1 MTDFKWLWDVMGKQR
16 YRLIVSFVLSIFVS
30 VFTIVNPHISR
41 LVVDDFITGPNALQ
55 NIVTDRNRLVFLL
68 LFMIFFNLF
77 KTGLSYFTMMN
88 YEKTSQVVTRNI
100 RVEMYE
106 HIQKQDKE
114 YYKKNN
120 IGDLM
125 TRMTGDLDMIR
136 HSLAWL
142 VKSII
147 ESLTVFVVT
156 TVYLLTISVSLTV
169 SMLILAPGIFYLA
182 YKFSKDVR
190 PKYSR
195 LREKLSTIN
204 SLAQENI
211 AANKIVK
218 SFARESH
225 EIEKFN
231 KGSMDYKIANEEAA
245 LTWIKYYPY
254 LEVLA
259 QSFTFILMFLGGVQ
273 IIQGS
278 LSFGEFAAFS
288 SLIWAISNPMR
299 NIGIIIN
306 DLERF
311 YVSVSKIRQL
321 YYAQSKIVKEEYVE
335 NPIKLKGKL
344 QFDHVGY
351 RVDNEEI
358 LSGINFTV
366 QPGEFVVIMGPTG
379 SGKST
384 ILDLVS
390 RLQDPTVGHIL
401 VDGVDI
407 RKYPLDEYRANV
419 AVATQNVVLFS
430 NTIRTN
436 ISYGKDRMSD
446 EEVIRVS
453 KDAIAHDF
461 ILQTSNQYETVV
473 GERGIG
479 LSGGQRQRIAL
490 ARALASD
497 RSILLLDDTT
507 SAVDNET
514 EQKILQLLLSDKYTM
529 TKVVVAQR
537 VSTAKF
543 ADKIFVLDQGRI
555 VESGTHS
562 ELLKKKGF
570 YTKLVE
576 IQESYEEGKTDYGQE

>member
-1 MTDFKWLWDVMGKQR
+1 MDDFKWLWETMGKQR
-16 YRLIVSFVLSIFVS
+16 YRLIVSFVLSIVIS
-30 VFTIVNPHISR
+30 LLTIVNPHVSR
-41 LVVDDFITGPNALQ
+41 LIVDDFITGPAALDNISMHQ
-55 NIVTDRNRLVFLL
+55 NKLIFLLVF
-68 LFMIFFNLF
+68 MVVFNLLR
-77 KTGLSYFTMMN
+77 TGLSYFTMMN
-88 YEKTSQVVTRNI
+88 YEKTSQDVTRNI
-100 RVEMYE
+100 RVDMYE
-106 HIQKQDKE
+106 QIQKQDKE
-114 YYKKNN
+114 YYKKTN

-142 VKSII
+142 VKTII
-147 ESLTVFVVT
+147 ESLTIFLVT
-156 TVYLLTISVSLTV
+156 TIYLLTISVPLTV
-169 SMLILAPGIFYLA
+169 SMLVLAPGIFYLA
-182 YKFSKDVR
+182 YKFSNDVR
-190 PKYSR
+190 PKYSV

-218 SFARESH
+218 SFTKEKH

-231 KGSMDYKIANEEAA
+231 KGSMEYKIANQDAA

-259 QSFTFILMFLGGVQ
+259 QSFTFLLMFLGGIQ
-273 IIQGS
+273 IINGS

-306 DLERF
+306 DLEKF
-311 YVSVSKIRQL
+311 YVSTSKIRQL
-321 YYAQSKIVKEEYVE
+321 YYAQSNIVKDTYVK
-335 NPIKLKGKL
+335 NPIKLKGKIE
-344 QFDHVGY
+344 FDHVGY

-358 LSGINFTV
+358 LSSINFTIK
-366 QPGEFVVIMGPTG
+366 PGEFVAIMGPTG
-379 SGKST
+379 SGKTT

-401 VDGVDI
+401 VDDVDI

-419 AVATQNVVLFS
+419 AVATQEVVLFS
-430 NTIRTN
+430 DTIRTN
-436 ISYGKDRMSD
+436 IAYGREKMRED
-446 EEVIRVS
+446 EIVKVA

-461 ILQTSNQYETVV
+461 ILQTSDKYDTVV
-473 GERGIG
+473 GERGTG

-490 ARALASD
+490 ARALGSD

-514 EQKILQLLLSDKYTM
+514 EQRIIDLLLSDEYKS
-529 TKVVVAQR
+529 TKIVAAQR
-537 VSTAKF
+537 VSTAKH
-543 ADKIFVLDQGRI
+543 ADRIFVLDDGR
-555 VESGTHS
+555 VLESGTHD
-562 ELLKKKGF
+562 ELVKMGGF
-570 YTKLVE
+570 YQKLVE
-576 IQESYEEGKTDYGQE
+576 IQDSYEEEKTDYGEK